1 MSMEASSMDET
12 LKKQVDERIKK
23 LVPDILKGSGFT
35 DRKLGDTPTD
45 NLALVPRKYVTN
57 NGTVAN
63 RPLSSVA
70 TIGQPYYATDTFI
83 PMTYSAQGWR
93 NGNGSIVALNN

>member
-1 MSMEASSMDET
+1 MTPTDP
-12 LKKQVDERIKK
+12 KIKEIIVQEIK
-23 LVPDILKGSGFT
+23 RLVPEILQGSAFT
-35 DRKLGDTPTD
+35 DRKLTDTPTD
-45 NLALVPRKYVTN
+45 NLSVVNRKYVTN

-70 TIGQPYYATDTFI
+70 VVGQPYYATDTFI

-93 NGNGSIVALNN
+93 NGVGSIVALNN